1 MHVNKMSFL
10 FLLHIDC
17 SSKGW
22 PESTRELT
30 DESAAASQNCP
41 STSIGFCT
49 RRLCRAEVQL
59 GQLCAPHQLGAKHSR
74 CLLYICQ
81 LPIRV
86 LHQSK
91 RTNKFWPLFAT
102 RLAPRVTPLI
112 WKVGRIDI
120 DAYIFY
126 IEQERGKLVAN
137 LGYQGQLP
145 VYLLAR

>member
-10 FLLHIDC
+10 FLLHINC
-17 SSKGW
+17 SSEGW

-30 DESAAASQNCP
+30 DESAAASQTVHLQVSDFVHEDCA
-41 STSIGFCT
+41 GQ
-49 RRLCRAEVQL
+49 EVQL
-59 GQLCAPHQLGAKHSR
+59 GQLCAPHRLGAKHSR

-81 LPIRV
+81 LPIGV

-91 RTNKFWPLFAT
+91 RTDKFWPLFAT
-102 RLAPRVTPLI
+102 RLAARVTPPI

-126 IEQERGKLVAN
+126 MEQERGKLVAN

-145 VYLLAR
+145 VHLLAR